1 MEVYAIISGK
11 GGAGKTPTAVHLF
24 YASGRTGKKAL
35 LIDLDPQGTASFH
48 LLGRKYKSR
57 ETTVYNAL
65 KDIKRIEPI
74 AIDENLFFLSAH
86 DELSNAEIE
95 LTKKPGYIYQKQL
108 KKLLTLYPEF
118 EVVIIDTPGSHI
130 SIFTV
135 MAATA
140 ATKAVVPVK
149 TEIAAVEATQDTINL
164 LEDVRGDLN
173 PELII
178 WGILPTQ
185 FEGRVGHHKDALDI
199 LDDREH
205 PLFIDLQEKPYAV
218 PVYTEPSRKTTLYND
233 ATGTHTDVKQLDP
246 ALGEYWDRVNA
257 SLSQDHT
264 APQRSTLLHSST
276 APQKSIV
283 IPKHI
288 TLQKSQ

>member
-24 YASGRTGKKAL
+24 YASGRRGRKTL

-57 ETTVYNAL
+57 ETTIYNAI

-74 AIDENLFFLSAH
+74 PIGTNLYFLSAH

-108 KKLLTLYPEF
+108 KKLLALYPEF
-118 EVVIIDTPGSHI
+118 EVIIIDTPGSHI

-140 ATKAVVPVK
+140 ATKAIVPVK

-164 LEDVRGDLN
+164 LEDVRADLN
-173 PELII
+173 PELTI

-185 FEGRVGHHKDALDI
+185 HEARVGHHKDALDI

-205 PLFIDLQEKPYAV
+205 PIFIDLQEKPYAV
-218 PVYTEPSRKTTLYND
+218 PVYREPSRKTTFYND
-233 ATGTHTDVKQLDP
+233 ATGTHTDIKQLDP
-246 ALGEYWDRVNA
+246 TLGEYWDRVIA
-257 SLSQDHT
+257 SISQDHT
-264 APQRSTLLHSST
+264 APQRSLIPQSST
-276 APQKSIV
+276 TPQKSVV
-283 IPKHI
+283 IPKRI
-288 TLQKSQ
+288 TLQKPQ